1 MAALS
6 EDERHRLA
14 ILETRQRIANE
25 RRRRQALAGSP
36 AALKALQDKWEPV
49 RLYQRER
56 GQDG

>member
-14 ILETRQRIANE
+14 ILEARQRIASE
-25 RRRRQALAGSP
+25 RQRRRALSGSH
-36 AALKALQDKWEPV
+36 AALKALQAKWEPV